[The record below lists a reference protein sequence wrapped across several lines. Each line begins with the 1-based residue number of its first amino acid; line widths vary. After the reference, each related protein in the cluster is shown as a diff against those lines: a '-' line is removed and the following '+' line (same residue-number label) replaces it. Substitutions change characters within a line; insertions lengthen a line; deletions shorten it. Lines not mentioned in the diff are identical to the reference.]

1 MLRYTT
7 LAEIS
12 DGRLYQA
19 DDRVKADCKGCKNC
33 SKCCHG
39 MGDTIVL
46 DPYDVHRIVTHMP
59 ISLEELFDRHFEL
72 GMVDGVI
79 LPHLKMGAATNA
91 CTFLNDKGRCSIH
104 SIRPGICRLFPLGR
118 CYDGEGFSYFLQTGE
133 CMQKSR
139 DYVKVKDWI
148 DEDPLP
154 DYEAFVCQFHYFI
167 KDFAKAYEADP
178 EQKQASVFLL
188 KTLYL
193 TPYDAQKDF
202 YSQAEK
208 RMRIIRETMLS

>member
-1 MLRYTT
+1 
-7 LAEIS
+7 
-12 DGRLYQA
+12 
-19 DDRVKADCKGCKNC
+19 
-33 SKCCHG
+33 
-39 MGDTIVL
+39 
-46 DPYDVHRIVTHMP
+46 
-59 ISLEELFDRHFEL
+59 
-72 GMVDGVI
+72 
-79 LPHLKMGAATNA
+79 
-91 CTFLNDKGRCSIH
+91 
-104 SIRPGICRLFPLGR
+104 
-118 CYDGEGFSYFLQTGE
+118 
-133 CMQKSR
+133 MQKSR

-208 RMRIIRETMLS
+208 RMQIIRETMLS

>member
-7 LAEIS
+7 LDEIS

-79 LPHLKMGAATNA
+79 LPL
-91 CTFLNDKGRCSIH
+91 
-104 SIRPGICRLFPLGR
+104 
-118 CYDGEGFSYFLQTGE
+118 
-133 CMQKSR
+133 
-139 DYVKVKDWI
+139 
-148 DEDPLP
+148 
-154 DYEAFVCQFHYFI
+154 
-167 KDFAKAYEADP
+167 
-178 EQKQASVFLL
+178 
-188 KTLYL
+188 
-193 TPYDAQKDF
+193 
-202 YSQAEK
+202 
-208 RMRIIRETMLS
+208 